1 MNDTTGKPWRP
12 ETAKP
17 TSAARPDKRG
27 EHADGGERR
36 DGGGRGGDSE
46 PGGFRAG
53 GFRQGGPRTGGSR
66 SGASGPGGSRA
77 GGPKSGAKRGG
88 HEGGRKSREG
98 DGDGPV
104 QLFGLHAVEAA
115 LNNPLRKVVN
125 LLMTENAERR
135 IAEAVTARGITPERV
150 VPRFLDKILGA
161 DTVHQGV
168 LFETA
173 PLPEPSLEDL
183 VAGEHE
189 GRRLHDG
196 PIIILD
202 QVTDP
207 HNVGAILRSA
217 AVFGARGLIMTRRNS
232 PPLTGTLAKSASG
245 ALELVPIHLAQN
257 LARAMEDLRA
267 AGVQIIGLD
276 GEAEA
281 LIEDQDFSK
290 PSAIVMGA
298 EGKGLRQLTT
308 ETCDILCRIEASGDL
323 ASLNVSNA
331 AAVTLHAAARSRKR
345 AGSA

>member
-17 TSAARPDKRG
+17 KSAARTDKPAAGQTHDARG
-27 EHADGGERR
+27 DGGAPSGRSKP
-36 DGGGRGGDSE
+36 GGFK
-46 PGGFRAG
+46 PGGFR
-53 GFRQGGPRTGGSR
+53 PSR
-66 SGASGPGGSRA
+66 SGQNRSGPGGS
-77 GGPKSGAKRGG
+77 KSGVKRGG
-88 HEGGRKSREG
+88 HEGGRKDRDG
-98 DGDGPV
+98 DGEGPV
-104 QLFGLHAVEAA
+104 QLFGLHAVKAA

-161 DTVHQGV
+161 DTVHQGA
-168 LFETA
+168 LFETE

-189 GRRLHDG
+189 GRKLHDG

-217 AVFGARGLIMTRRNS
+217 AVFGARGLIMTRRHS

-290 PSAIVMGA
+290 PSAIVLGA
-298 EGKGLRQLTT
+298 EGKGLRQLTA
-308 ETCDILCRIEASGDL
+308 ETCERLCRIEASGDL

-331 AAVTLHAAARSRKR
+331 AAVTLHAAARSRNR
-345 AGSA
+345 PGSS